1 VEARSRPSC
10 DSLRRWVGA
19 VLAVTALL
27 VKLGAPWDIVG
38 FVGNAAGAQMVAEL
52 GNRVPL
58 DRIALSKHIVAL
70 LK

>member
-1 VEARSRPSC
+1 
-10 DSLRRWVGA
+10 
-19 VLAVTALL
+19 
-27 VKLGAPWDIVG
+27 
-38 FVGNAAGAQMVAEL
+38 MVAEL